1 MDQFSQAILTLV
13 SILVVVSSICY
24 FKFLSKS
31 AAKSPPGPWGVPILG
46 YLPFIGADMLSKF
59 SQLASK
65 YGEIYMLRLGNK
77 LCVVIN
83 SPSLVKEVVR
93 DQDNV
98 FSNRSPPVAAFIG
111 TYGAK
116 DIAWS
121 PNNSEWRAL
130 RKVFVREMLSNRSL
144 EVSYTLRRNEVRKA
158 IQQVYKNGKA
168 AVEISLLAFQ
178 TEMNVITNLLW
189 GELLEG
195 EDEEI
200 YGKKFCAIIPK
211 FIDLFGKANIS
222 DFYPCLAGLD
232 IQGIKR
238 QMESYRHA
246 IDRILNDIIEKHKK
260 KLSEGVTEKGRK
272 DFLQILLE
280 LKEKDEDSISDTQ
293 LKALILDIIS
303 GGTDTTAST
312 IEWVMAEL
320 LNNPTVMEK
329 AQTELAEVVGLDNI
343 VEEHHLPKLKYLDAV
358 VKETLRLHPAIPLLV
373 PRSPSQSSI
382 VGGYTIPKDTMVFIN
397 VAYIQK
403 DPRFW
408 NSPLEFKPERFLG
421 NGCDFSGNNFQFLP
435 FGSGRRMCAGLP
447 LAERMLMYFLASLVH
462 SFDWKLPNDQKLDM
476 SERFGMILRKSVPLV
491 AIPNAR
497 LFDSNLYM

>member
-144 EVSYTLRRNEVRKA
+144 ELSYTLRKNEVRKA
-158 IQQVYKNGKA
+158 IQRVSKNGKA
-168 AVEISLLAFQ
+168 AVEISLIAFQ
-178 TEMNVITNLLW
+178 TELNVITNLLW
-189 GELLEG
+189 GELLQG
-195 EDEEI
+195 EDKEI
-200 YGKKFCAIIPK
+200 FGKKFRAIIPK
-211 FIDLFGKANIS
+211 FVDLFGKTNIS
-222 DFYPCLAGLD
+222 DFYPFLAGLD

-238 QMESYRHA
+238 QMESYRGI

-260 KLSEGVTEKGRK
+260 KLSEGVMEEGKK

-280 LKEKDEDSISDTQ
+280 LMEKDKDSISDTQ
-293 LKALILDIIS
+293 LKALILDIVA
-303 GGTDTTAST
+303 GGTDTTAT
-312 IEWVMAEL
+312 TMEWAMAEL
-320 LNNPTVMEK
+320 MKNPMVMEK
-329 AQTELAEVVGLDNI
+329 AQKELSEVVGLDNI

-397 VAYIQK
+397 AAYIQK
-403 DPRFW
+403 DPRYW
-408 NSPLEFKPERFLG
+408 NSPLEFKPERFLD
-421 NGCDFSGNNFQFLP
+421 NGCDFSGNSFHYLP

-476 SERFGMILRKSVPLV
+476 SEAFGMILRKSVPLV

-497 LFDSNLYM
+497 LFDSNLYL

>member
-13 SILVVVSSICY
+13 SILVVIFSICY
-24 FKFLSKS
+24 FKLLSKS
-31 AAKSPPGPWGVPILG
+31 ASKFPPGPSGVPILG
-46 YLPFIGADMLSKF
+46 YLPFIGADMLRKF

-83 SPSLVKEVVR
+83 SPSLVKEIVR

-98 FSNRSPPVAAFIG
+98 FSNRSTPVAAMIA

-121 PNNSEWRAL
+121 PNNSEWRAM
-130 RKVFVREMLSNRSL
+130 RKVFVREMLSNKSL
-144 EVSYTLRRNEVRKA
+144 EVSYTLRKNEVRKA
-158 IQQVYKNGKA
+158 IQRVYKNGKA
-168 AVEISLLAFQ
+168 AVEISLLTFQ
-178 TEMNVITNLLW
+178 TEMNVITSLLW

-200 YGKKFCAIIPK
+200 YGKKFRAIIPK
-211 FIDLFGKANIS
+211 LIDLFGKPNIS
-222 DFYPCLAGLD
+222 DFYPFLAGLD

-238 QMESYRHA
+238 QTESYLQT

-260 KLSEGVTEKGRK
+260 KLSEGVNEEGKK

-280 LKEKDEDSISDTQ
+280 LKEKEKDSISDTQ
-293 LKALILDIIS
+293 LKGLMLDIVA
-303 GGTDTTAST
+303 GGTDTTAT
-312 IEWVMAEL
+312 TMEWALAEL
-320 LNNPTVMEK
+320 MNNPMVMEK
-329 AQTELAEVVGLDNI
+329 AQKELSEVVGLDNI
-343 VEEHHLPKLKYLDAV
+343 VEEHHLPKLKYLNAV
-358 VKETLRLHPAIPLLV
+358 LKETLRIHPTVPLLV
-373 PRSPSQSSI
+373 PRSPSQSSV
-382 VGGYTIPKDTMVFIN
+382 VGGYTIPKNAMVSIN

-403 DPRFW
+403 GPHFW
-408 NSPLEFKPERFLG
+408 NNPLKFNPERFLG
-421 NGCDFSGNNFQFLP
+421 SECEFSGNTFHYLP

-476 SERFGMILRKSVPLV
+476 SETFGMILRKSVPLV

-497 LFDSNLYM
+497 LLDSNLYV

>member
-144 EVSYTLRRNEVRKA
+144 ELSYNLRKNEVRKA
-158 IQQVYKNGKA
+158 IRRVYKNGKA
-168 AVEISLLAFQ
+168 AVEINVLAFQ
-178 TEMNVITNLLW
+178 TELNVITSLLW
-189 GELLEG
+189 GELLQG
-195 EDEEI
+195 EEEEI
-200 YGKKFCAIIPK
+200 IGKKFRGVVPK
-211 FIDLFGKANIS
+211 LIDLIGKPNIS
-222 DFYPCLAGLD
+222 DFYPFLAGLD

-238 QMESYRHA
+238 QMESYWRT
-246 IDRILNDIIEKHKK
+246 IDTILDDVIEKHKK
-260 KLSEGVTEKGRK
+260 KLSKGVMEVGRK

-280 LKEKDEDSISDTQ
+280 FKEKDKDSISDTQ
-293 LKALILDIIS
+293 LKALMLDIVA
-303 GGTDTTAST
+303 GGTDTSATT
-312 IEWVMAEL
+312 MEWAMAEL
-320 LNNPTVMEK
+320 MNNPIIMEK
-329 AQTELAEVVGLDNI
+329 AQKELSEVVGLDNI

-358 VKETLRLHPAIPLLV
+358 VKETLRLHPAVPLLV

-382 VGGYTIPKDTMVFIN
+382 VGGYTIPKNTTVFIN

-408 NSPLEFKPERFLG
+408 DNPREFKPERFLG
-421 NGCDFSGNNFQFLP
+421 GEYDFSGNSFKFLP
-435 FGSGRRMCAGLP
+435 FGSGRRICVGLP
-447 LAERMLMYFLASLVH
+447 LGERMVMYFLASLVH

-476 SERFGMILRKSVPLV
+476 SEEFGMMLRKSVPLV
-491 AIPNAR
+491 AIPNPR
-497 LFDSNLYM
+497 LFDSKLYM